1 MKSFE
6 DLTSRGQ
13 VRRIQGLAT
22 KALAGYNL
30 SFIKLKPLRHWENTV
45 FGVDDGSEKYAL
57 RIHRPNFIKGAD
69 YVRSELEWLSALTRD
84 TDLMVPRPITTYH
97 GDSFVE
103 ASCDGVPGTRCCV
116 VFRWVE
122 GRFRHP
128 DQLTAASIEKVGTFM
143 AQLHLHAT
151 HFTPS
156 ADFVRPLQDYV
167 DADSKPMLNG
177 LDLATQLCSVED
189 AAFLRST
196 YRQLQRALNTIGRE
210 PEKFNLIHADLH
222 PWNYLFHQG
231 EVRAIDF
238 DDCGWGHFMYDIAVS
253 LLELEYR
260 QDFLHLKEA
269 FFKGYRG
276 IRPLTKEDGDLLPV
290 FFAARRLWLMAWTA
304 GRSDHPELR
313 EAAANTVGYTVERLQ
328 EDAPFN
334 KALDGNGVQGI
345 KPYSD
350 GLT

>member
-22 KALAGYNL
+22 RALAGYDL
-30 SFIKLKPLRHWENTV
+30 SVLKLKPLRHWENTV
-45 FGVDDGSEKYAL
+45 FKVDESNEKYAL
-57 RIHRPNFIKGAD
+57 RIHRPNSIKGAS

-84 TDLMVPRPITTYH
+84 TDLVVPKPVTTRY
-97 GDSFVE
+97 GDLLVE
-103 ASCDGVPGTRCCV
+103 ASCDGVPGTRCCAL
-116 VFRWVE
+116 FRWVE

-128 DQLTAASIEKVGTFM
+128 DQLTPAAVKKVGVFM

-156 ADFVRPLQDYV
+156 ADFIRPLQDYV

-177 LDLATQLCSVED
+177 LDLATQLCSEED

-196 YRQLQRALNTIGRE
+196 YRQLQWALNTIGRE

-222 PWNYLFHQG
+222 PWNYLFHQS

-238 DDCGWGHFMYDIAVS
+238 DDCGWGHFMYDIVVS

-260 QDFLHLKEA
+260 QDFSSLTKA
-269 FFKGYRG
+269 FFEGYRG
-276 IRPLTKEDGDLLPV
+276 IRTLTKEDESQLPV
-290 FFAARRLWLMAWTA
+290 FFAARRLWLMAWLA
-304 GRSDHPELR
+304 GRSDHPEMR
-313 EAAANTVGYTVERLQ
+313 EAAANTVGYTVERLKN
-328 EDAPFN
+328 DALLG
-334 KALDGNGVQGI
+334 KALDSSGVQGV

-350 GLT
+350 GLA

>member
-222 PWNYLFHQG
+222 P
-231 EVRAIDF
+231 
-238 DDCGWGHFMYDIAVS
+238 
-253 LLELEYR
+253 
-260 QDFLHLKEA
+260 
-269 FFKGYRG
+269 
-276 IRPLTKEDGDLLPV
+276 
-290 FFAARRLWLMAWTA
+290 
-304 GRSDHPELR
+304 
-313 EAAANTVGYTVERLQ
+313 
-328 EDAPFN
+328 
-334 KALDGNGVQGI
+334 
-345 KPYSD
+345 
-350 GLT
+350 